1 MQIIISH
8 NNIKHLEKNNNN
20 KPTENPIKC
29 ILCESMVAL

>member
-20 KPTENPIKC
+20 KPTENPI
-29 ILCESMVAL
+29 LNAFYASRW